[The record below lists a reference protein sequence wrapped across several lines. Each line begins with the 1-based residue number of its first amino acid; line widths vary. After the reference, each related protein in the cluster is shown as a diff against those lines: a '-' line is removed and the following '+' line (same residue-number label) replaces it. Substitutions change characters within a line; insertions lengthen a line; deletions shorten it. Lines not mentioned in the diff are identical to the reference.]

1 MSASWA
7 VRVLRATVFA
17 VMCVTLSDA
26 AHRLAVGTTPP
37 AWADGCGFLAVLAV
51 ACPLGGRER
60 SLTGIG
66 AGMLTVQ
73 TALHFAFD
81 TARPRMPGMA
91 GMDGV
96 HHAVTAYGAGA
107 HLLAALL
114 ASWWL
119 RRGEAAFWSLLR
131 RARALA
137 RGLAA
142 WWRGRTGPVAPALGA
157 SALPPCPTPVRSL
170 LLRHAVSRRGPPVPA

>member
-1 MSASWA
+1 MIASWA
-7 VRVLRATVFA
+7 VRVLRAAMFA
-17 VMCVTLSDA
+17 AMCVTLSAA

-37 AWADGCGFLAVLAV
+37 AWADGWGFLAVLAL

-66 AGMLTVQ
+66 GAMLTVQ

-81 TARPRMPGMA
+81 AAHPRMPGMP
-91 GMDGV
+91 GMHGI
-96 HHAVTAYGAGA
+96 HHAVTMYGAVA

-137 RGLAA
+137 PGLAA
-142 WWRGRTGPVAPALGA
+142 WWRRRIGPVAPGTTPVAV
-157 SALPPCPTPVRSL
+157 PPCPTPVQGL
-170 LLRHAVSRRGPPVPA
+170 LLRHALSRRGPPVPA